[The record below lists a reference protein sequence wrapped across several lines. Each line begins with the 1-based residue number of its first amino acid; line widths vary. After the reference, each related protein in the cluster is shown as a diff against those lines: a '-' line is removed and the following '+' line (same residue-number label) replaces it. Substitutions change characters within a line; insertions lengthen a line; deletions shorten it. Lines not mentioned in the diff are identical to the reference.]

1 MALHFFL
8 ERERHFMIQRF
19 GTQRFAEQ
27 VCHRGRIIDDAAHV
41 KFVGPVQASLDVAVS
56 RQSEA
61 VAGIAEMIADR
72 MDQTEGSCSSNHLHI
87 S

>member
-1 MALHFFL
+1 
-8 ERERHFMIQRF
+8 MIQRF

-41 KFVGPVQASLDVAVS
+41 KFVGTGALMWPVS
-56 RQSEA
+56 RQPEA

-72 MDQTEGSCSSNHLHI
+72 MDQTEGSCSPNHLHI